1 MRSHTITILDP
12 SHAGRVGTEL
22 PMDRVVD
29 VESGVAEGVG
39 TGVVGRDNKK
49 GLAIVNQRYRRIDIF
64 SLQL

>member
-1 MRSHTITILDP
+1 
-12 SHAGRVGTEL
+12 
-22 PMDRVVD
+22 MDRVVE
-29 VESGVAEGVG
+29 VESRVAEGVG